1 MANKLVYMRVLPV
14 VLLTDYFMAVN
25 SFGHVGDQVAL
36 TSVLHQFQQPVC
48 VTFEFL
54 LQESEPGT
62 SSTLS
67 VYLLTLHH
75 VPIRLRLKK
84 VWSGRLRA
92 GWKKGCVYIQ
102 SGTYH
107 VMFLATLGLPY
118 RSDVYLDN
126 IDFALDN
133 YCSRENNAKPTG
145 NAIFF

>member
-1 MANKLVYMRVLPV
+1 MANKLVYMWFLPV
-14 VLLTDYFMAVN
+14 LLLTDYFMAVN

-67 VYLLTLHH
+67 IYLLTKHH
-75 VPIRLRLKK
+75 FPIRLRLE
-84 VWSGRLRA
+84 VSPSSFRA
-92 GWKKGCVYIQ
+92 GWKQGCVYIQ

-126 IDFALDN
+126 IDFVLDN
-133 YCSRENNAKPTG
+133 HCCRENNTKPTG

>member
-1 MANKLVYMRVLPV
+1 MVLRDVLP
-14 VLLTDYFMAVN
+14 TDHVMAVN
-25 SFGHVGDQVAL
+25 SLGLTGDQVAL

-67 VYLLTLHH
+67 IYLLTKHH
-75 VPIRLRLKK
+75 FPIRLRLE
-84 VWSGRLRA
+84 VSPSSFRA
-92 GWKKGCVYIQ
+92 GWKQGCVYIQ

-118 RSDVYLDN
+118 YSDVYLDN
-126 IDFALDN
+126 IDFVLGDN
-133 YCSRENNAKPTG
+133 YCCRDNSIRPTG
-145 NAIFF
+145 NDAIFF